1 MATVEKT
8 DVQLLKYCV
17 DGEWRESTTDTY
29 MDVTDSSTGEVIAKA
44 PCCTAAEVE
53 GAIESAHR
61 AFQTWSTTPIQKRT
75 QVLYRWKALLEQHA
89 EEITYLC
96 SRELG
101 KNLDEARGEVIK
113 IIEGCEVGV
122 SVPMTMKGESL
133 MNVSTGHDTVS
144 YREPLGVFAGIAPF
158 NFPGMIPFGWMLPLC
173 IVTGNTLVLK
183 LASMVPTTGMR
194 LMELLIEAGLPE
206 GVVNVVTCSRVEA
219 EIMMTHPLVRG
230 VSFVGSTSVGKHVY
244 SLAAAHGKRVQ
255 AQTEAKNHGLVL
267 ADAALERAAA
277 GIINSTF
284 GCAGMRCMALPVI
297 VVENAIA
304 DEFIGYMMNF
314 AKQRVVGC
322 SYDPKTELGPVV
334 SAEHQASVK
343 GWIDKG
349 VEEGA
354 DLIMDGRDLV
364 VPDYENGFF
373 VGPTIFDN
381 VTEDMAIGREEIFGP
396 VLAIKRVA
404 DFEEGITIMNDS
416 RFANGSCIFTESGYY
431 SREFARRTHAGMVG
445 INVGIP
451 VPVSFFPFAG
461 HKESFF
467 GESHVFGLDGIRFFT
482 ESKCVTTRWFTEVE
496 KKEKKVG
503 TWEGT
508 VNKQW

>member
-1 MATVEKT
+1 
-8 DVQLLKYCV
+8 
-17 DGEWRESTTDTY
+17 
-29 MDVTDSSTGEVIAKA
+29 
-44 PCCTAAEVE
+44 
-53 GAIESAHR
+53 
-61 AFQTWSTTPIQKRT
+61 
-75 QVLYRWKALLEQHA
+75 
-89 EEITYLC
+89 
-96 SRELG
+96 
-101 KNLDEARGEVIK
+101 
-113 IIEGCEVGV
+113 
-122 SVPMTMKGESL
+122 
-133 MNVSTGHDTVS
+133 
-144 YREPLGVFAGIAPF
+144 
-158 NFPGMIPFGWMLPLC
+158 MLPLC

-194 LMELLIEAGLPE
+194 LLELLYEAGLPK

-267 ADAALERAAA
+267 ADASLERAAA

-297 VVENAIA
+297 VVENKVA
-304 DEFIGYMMNF
+304 DEFIGYMMKY

-334 SAEHQASVK
+334 SADHQAFVK

-354 DLIMDGRDLV
+354 DLLMDGRDLV
-364 VPDYENGFF
+364 VPGYENGFF

-381 VTEDMAIGREEIFGP
+381 VTEDMEIGREEIFGP
-396 VLAIKRVA
+396 VCSIKRVD
-404 DFEEGITIMNDS
+404 DFEEGITIMNNS

-431 SREFARRTHAGMVG
+431 SREFAKRTHAGMVG